1 MTMAMTRRSGN
12 SIYSIFSSVIPYF
25 DCKTIHSAF
34 KLPLETKTSVNSNI
48 TPLTMQGQYLQ
59 RTEVIIID
67 EVPMLHKEQFEAIH
81 RLCNYLMGYDN
92 EKGCKDTFG
101 RKLVICAGDF
111 KQTLPVVPK
120 ESRGGVCAILISRSM
135 LWKTFDILHLTKN
148 ERVLR
153 LCNHL
158 DTQAR
163 QECEE
168 FAKFILSVGEGSSSE
183 KITIP
188 EKFAFPNSKSL
199 QDLIRWVYPEF
210 MDDRFEYTDE
220 PAIYEKAILC
230 PTNDQVDEVN
240 NMVITLYR
248 PEEEMTILSS
258 ADTATPAANQA
269 SRSSDFDSRNVTPQ
283 FLNSLQLPNI
293 PPHELKLKSGTPL
306 LLLRNLNIG
315 GGLCNGTK
323 LKYHRIH
330 KRYLMICEIIGGKYN
345 GTVVE
350 IPRIKFEVKANT
362 LPFTMVRL
370 QFPVR
375 PAYAM
380 TINKSQGQTLKKVA
394 LYLPMPVFSHGQ
406 LYVALSRSGV
416 PSQTKVYVKENMD
429 ITEVNKYNTD
439 GTITTANIVWPEAIP
454 YRK

>member
-1 MTMAMTRRSGN
+1 
-12 SIYSIFSSVIPYF
+12 
-25 DCKTIHSAF
+25 
-34 KLPLETKTSVNSNI
+34 
-48 TPLTMQGQYLQ
+48 
-59 RTEVIIID
+59 
-67 EVPMLHKEQFEAIH
+67 MLHKEQFEAIH

-92 EKGCKDTFG
+92 EKDCKDTFG

-120 ESRGGVCAILISRSM
+120 ESRGGVCAILISRSI
-135 LWKTFDILHLTKN
+135 LWKSFDILHLTKN

-158 DTQAR
+158 DTQGR

-168 FAKFILSVGEGSSSE
+168 FAKFILSVGEGSASE
-183 KITIP
+183 EMIIP
-188 EKFAFPNSKSL
+188 QKYVFPNSKSL
-199 QDLIRWVYPEF
+199 EELIRWVYPEF
-210 MDDRFEYTDE
+210 MDDRFQYSDE

-230 PTNDQVDEVN
+230 PKNDQVDEVN

-248 PEEEMTILSS
+248 PEEEVTILSS
-258 ADTATPAANQA
+258 ADSATPAANQA
-269 SRSSDFDSRNVTPQ
+269 SRSSDFDSQNVTPQ

-429 ITEVNKYNTD
+429 ITEVNKYNTN

-454 YRK
+454 YKQ